1 MAISFFELNNK
12 MTEAGGNYDK
22 AREILELSE
31 PGSMDR
37 AEKIFYFASN
47 IEDDDFSLYA
57 YNILKEVVQKE
68 LALATKE
75 QEQYALLRLSDF
87 YCEKY
92 ALPDD
97 FEYLEEANA
106 QDVKIFVGHL
116 YDCFKAL
123 DGLEESDFK
132 SLKYQFVFDYETDWL
147 WGYIKSMYEKVKVYE
162 TKFGVNDFIL
172 SFFDEDNAVRT
183 CLAAQI
189 LDYFKDTKVKEPEGL
204 EEPEAPKEP
213 KGE

>member
-1 MAISFFELNNK
+1 MAISFFELNNT
-12 MTEAGGNYDK
+12 MTEADGNYDK
-22 AREILELSE
+22 AREILELSA

-57 YNILKEVVQKE
+57 YNMLKEVIQKE
-68 LALATKE
+68 LELVAKE

-97 FEYLEEANA
+97 FEDLSESSA

-116 YDCFKAL
+116 YDAFKAL
-123 DGLEESDFK
+123 NGLEETDFT

-189 LDYFKDTKVKEPEGL
+189 LDYFKDTKVEESKES
-204 EEPEAPKEP
+204 EAPKEP

>member
-1 MAISFFELNNK
+1 MAISFFELNNT

-37 AEKIFYFASN
+37 AEKIFYFSSN

-57 YNILKEVVQKE
+57 YNMLKEVVQKE
-68 LALATKE
+68 LALVTKE
-75 QEQYALLRLSDF
+75 QEQYALLRLADF

-189 LDYFKDTKVKEPEGL
+189 LDYFKDTKVEEPKEPEAL
-204 EEPEAPKEP
+204 KEP